1 MGRLRT
7 EPKQK
12 TIVSENE
19 YREILTVL
27 QEAQRAAKDNHI
39 FWDLEDGEK
48 ASRVKRS
55 FYHVAEREG
64 MNISIR
70 QVRGTKSLALNFKR
84 PKSATSSRMSAKDS
98 RERILKCLQ
107 NARRPLKKSDII
119 RATNISASTWNI
131 RIKELL
137 KAKLVERHGNRRDTT
152 YTFASDH

>member
-12 TIVSENE
+12 TVVSDSE
-19 YREILTVL
+19 YRQILTVL
-27 QEAQRAAKDNHI
+27 QEAQRVAKNNHI

-64 MNISIR
+64 MSITIR

-84 PKSATSSRMSAKDS
+84 QKSAASTRMSAKES
-98 RERILKCLQ
+98 RDRIMKCLES
-107 NARRPLKKSDII
+107 ARKPLKKSEII
-119 RATNISASTWNI
+119 RATGISASTWNI

-137 KAKLVERHGNRRDTT
+137 KTHKVNRHGDRRDTT
-152 YTFASDH
+152 YTYAS